1 MAESKQNKGIL
12 GFFGCCSA
20 QDQSKTEVIV
30 TETGCP
36 EELKT
41 K

>member
-1 MAESKQNKGIL
+1 MAESKQKKGVL
-12 GFFGCCSA
+12 SFFGCCSA
-20 QDQSKTEVIV
+20 QDQSKTEVV
-30 TETGCP
+30 MTEGGCP